1 MTFLNDG
8 PVEFSIPE
16 LNWNFTLGFDGK
28 DNAGKYII
36 HLNDILVEKLEVAE
50 GLQRAIPPLSKSE
63 VLTLESDSHKSI
75 TYQPFVVGYKTP
87 ITFEQDL
94 RAKVV
99 TIYAKNKMIK

>member
-50 GLQRAIPPLSKSE
+50 G
-63 VLTLESDSHKSI
+63 
-75 TYQPFVVGYKTP
+75 F
-87 ITFEQDL
+87 
-94 RAKVV
+94 
-99 TIYAKNKMIK
+99 